1 MNFRHEGDPALYYG
15 YEIFQVAAFR
25 AGFWRMVRVSV
36 PSDEQR
42 EVVSALSGVPRAKA
56 SRRTVQ
62 DPSRGTF
69 DRGDL
74 KEVAGSIR
82 YGATI
87 NFLCN
92 ESLAVGLRS
101 LHETNSALRYVATR
115 PEDITPA
122 LAVAGGHFVQ
132 VPLGEVCHLARPAG

>member
-56 SRRTVQ
+56 SRRTGQ
-62 DPSRGTF
+62 GPSRGTF

-74 KEVAGSIR
+74 KEWPVRFAMELLSTSF
-82 YGATI
+82 AM
-87 NFLCN
+87 
-92 ESLAVGLRS
+92 S
-101 LHETNSALRYVATR
+101 
-115 PEDITPA
+115 
-122 LAVAGGHFVQ
+122 
-132 VPLGEVCHLARPAG
+132 HLQ